1 MVCPLFHYTLLGFP
15 AQLPYGPGP
24 VLLLF
29 VIKTLL
35 LGNIEDMNKIYKDRS
50 IEWIVF
56 CRRFL
61 QNPSCI
67 GSVIPSSRYLA
78 RKVAGSVVWEGCKT
92 VVELGAGTGSFT
104 KYLMAFKP
112 PGTRVVLFEK
122 DPVFRAKLKEKYRT
136 IPLYDDAA
144 RLAEILAAEG
154 IGKVDCIVSGLP
166 FAMFSAA
173 QRRNILAQI
182 QWALP
187 KDGQFITFQYSP
199 QIYRELSLYFTKVSL
214 GFTML
219 NVPPAIVYTCR
230 R

>member
-1 MVCPLFHYTLLGFP
+1 M
-15 AQLPYGPGP
+15 
-24 VLLLF
+24 
-29 VIKTLL
+29 
-35 LGNIEDMNKIYKDRS
+35 
-50 IEWIVF
+50 EWVVF

-61 QNPSCI
+61 HNPSCI

-78 RKVAGSVVWEGCKT
+78 RKVADSVMWEDCDI

-104 KYLMAFKP
+104 KYLVANKP
-112 PGTRVVLFEK
+112 SKTKIVLFEK
-122 DPVFRAKLKEKYRT
+122 DPVFRAQLKEMYQT

-144 RLAEILAAEG
+144 RLTEILAKEG
-154 IGKVDCIVSGLP
+154 IGRVDCVVSGLP

-173 QRRNILAQI
+173 KRRSILSQV
-182 QWALP
+182 QGALP

-199 QIYRELSLYFTKVSL
+199 QMYWELCLYFTKVRV
-214 GFTML
+214 GFTLL